1 MFPQANLSAY
11 YGNLTQQKH
20 AFTDQNQSQ
29 NKSQNKQEK
38 QKPGLGAFYD
48 IRLGNWKM
56 ERV

>member
-1 MFPQANLSAY
+1 ME
-11 YGNLTQQKH
+11 NLTQQKH

-48 IRLGNWKM
+48 IQLGNWKM
-56 ERV
+56 EPV